1 MNKKTT
7 RQSTLWDIMGY
18 EYRCADIDA
27 RCPEFI
33 LEADFEFAAQEEREP
48 ETIRGWPA
56 LADDIRAGDNAVPGA
71 PRRVGPIVAKRSVRR
86 LSHH

>member
-1 MNKKTT
+1 MNKQTT
-7 RQSTLWDIMGY
+7 RHSPLWDIMGY

-33 LEADFEFAAQEEREP
+33 SESEFEAADKEGRAP
-48 ETIRGWPA
+48 ETIRGWRA

-71 PRRVGPIVAKRSVRR
+71 PRRVGPIVAKRSVRWR
-86 LSHH
+86 SHH